1 MQQGIYVKINSTISS
16 IKGFKVN
23 GKEVPFNH
31 SDKLVYSLLVNL
43 GLSNDKITT
52 SQEYIATLFGMS
64 IKGVRDCLQ
73 RLTKLNLIEI
83 TKVKGNLTNHSYKTN
98 KIEDCGFEVV
108 FPDYSK
114 ELKSS
119 NAGGSNLSVNT
130 VNKIRKGNVQT
141 EVDPQKSNTKN
152 HNIDESHSYDIFDE
166 NIPF

>member
-31 SDKLVYSLLVNL
+31 WDKLVYSLLVNL
-43 GLSNDKITT
+43 GLSNEKVTP

-108 FPDYSK
+108 FPD
-114 ELKSS
+114 
-119 NAGGSNLSVNT
+119 
-130 VNKIRKGNVQT
+130 
-141 EVDPQKSNTKN
+141 
-152 HNIDESHSYDIFDE
+152 
-166 NIPF
+166 